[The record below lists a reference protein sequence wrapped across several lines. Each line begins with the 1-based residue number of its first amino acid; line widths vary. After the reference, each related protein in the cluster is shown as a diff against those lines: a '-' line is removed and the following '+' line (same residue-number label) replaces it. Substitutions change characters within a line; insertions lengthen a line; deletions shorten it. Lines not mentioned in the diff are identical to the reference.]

1 LAARLFIS
9 LVEVTIKEGEMFVK
23 ESLVQERMYTES
35 VDRFARRARGL
46 KDVESAKVADVCC
59 SFADGVDWRFCPESR
74 TRSMDGDGVTSMRLT
89 ENEPALH
96 VGSFIG
102 LTVMPVKD
110 TLELKGGCF
119 NMYYQ
124 PATVYEEC
132 LPLTGLSAERLERTL
147 TDMHHRLEKY
157 YRSYVRA

>member
-1 LAARLFIS
+1 M
-9 LVEVTIKEGEMFVK
+9 VVK
-23 ESLVQERMYTES
+23 ESLVQERTYAES
-35 VDRFARRARGL
+35 ADRVARRARGS
-46 KDVESAKVADVCC
+46 KDVEFERVADVCC
-59 SFADGVDWRFCPESR
+59 SFADAVDWRFCPESR

-89 ENEPALH
+89 ENEAALH

-124 PATVYEEC
+124 PATVYEEF

-147 TDMHHRLEKY
+147 TEMHLKLEKY